1 MDPSANLKEASERFA
16 ERYPKTKVN
25 EFSLTP
31 VPGIFEAA
39 VGKEVI
45 YFDKTARFL
54 FSGRLL
60 DMEKVRT

>member
-1 MDPSANLKEASERFA
+1 MN
-16 ERYPKTKVN
+16 
-25 EFSLTP
+25 FSLTP

-60 DMEKVRT
+60 DMEKGQDLTDRRLKRDIRRIDIKSFL